1 MTYSVGQDQT
11 ASVKSGLRLL
21 PLYFNNKADMSGKTL
36 QQTTSADNFLDAF
49 SEQSKGMAENLKQ
62 SIDFVYACLDKFSV
76 ELVLRCK

>member
-1 MTYSVGQDQT
+1 
-11 ASVKSGLRLL
+11 
-21 PLYFNNKADMSGKTL
+21 MSGKTL